1 MSLSIGKLRR
11 LQQCSTP
18 DSMFVIMA
26 LDHRDQL
33 RAALNPNNPDSIT
46 YNEMVIFKQE
56 ITRALSPTSSAI
68 LLDPQFGAA
77 QSVAGGSLTGAT
89 GLMVC
94 LEAKGYSANP
104 TARHTDLLEDWGVE
118 QSARMGASAVKLML
132 YYHPEAKNAA
142 EQEKLVSRLA
152 DECRQFDMPF
162 FLQPL
167 SYSLDG
173 PAQKLSSAEKR
184 KIVIESARR
193 LSPLG
198 IDVLKAEFPL
208 DVEEERNPIAWESSC
223 RALADAAEVPWVLM
237 SGGAPFDL
245 FLRQT
250 EFACKAGCSG
260 VMAGR
265 AIWQEAVS
273 LRGDKQSEFLYKTA
287 IERLVDLGDVIS
299 EYGLPWTEHYA
310 SSVEDVGADWYS
322 TY

>member
-26 LDHRDQL
+26 LDHRSHLQTG
-33 RAALNPNNPDSIT
+33 LNPNNPDSIT
-46 YNEMVIFKQE
+46 YNEMVLFKQE
-56 ITRALSPTSSAI
+56 IIRALSPTSSAI
-68 LLDPQFGAA
+68 LLDPEFGAA

-94 LEAKGYSANP
+94 LEAKGHAANP
-104 TARHTDLLEDWGVE
+104 HASHTELLEDWSVE

-132 YYHPEAKNAA
+132 YYHPDAKNAT
-142 EQEKLVSRLA
+142 EQEKLVKRLVE
-152 DECRQFDMPF
+152 ECREFDMPF
-162 FLQPL
+162 FLQPV
-167 SYSLDG
+167 SYSLDAST
-173 PAQKLSSAEKR
+173 PRLSSAERR
-184 KIVIESARR
+184 KVVIEGARR
-193 LSPLG
+193 FSSLG

-208 DVEEERNPIAWESSC
+208 DIEEERNPIAWESSC

-237 SGGAPFDL
+237 SGGAPFDV

-265 AIWQEAVS
+265 AVWQEAVT
-273 LRGDKQSEFLYKTA
+273 LRGDQQSNFLYKTA
-287 IERLVDLGDVIS
+287 IDRLVDLGDVIS
-299 EYGLPWTEHYA
+299 EYGLPWTEHYESA
-310 SSVEDVGADWYS
+310 VEDIGPNWYA

>member
-26 LDHRDQL
+26 LDHRHNL
-33 RAALNPNNPDSIT
+33 RASLNPNNPDSIT
-46 YNEMVIFKQE
+46 YNEMVLFKQE
-56 ITRALSPTSSAI
+56 IIRALAPTSSAI
-68 LLDPQFGAA
+68 LLDPEFGAA

-94 LEAKGYSANP
+94 LEEKGYSANP
-104 TARHTDLLEDWGVE
+104 HARQTDLLEDWSVE

-152 DECRQFDMPF
+152 EECRQYDMPF

-167 SYSLDG
+167 SYSLD
-173 PAQKLSSAEKR
+173 AKSTRLSSAEKR
-184 KIVIESARR
+184 RVVIESARR

-208 DVEEERNPIAWESSC
+208 DIEEESNPIAWQSSC
-223 RALADAAEVPWVLM
+223 RALTDASEVPWVLL
-237 SGGAPFDL
+237 SGGAPFDV

-250 EFACKAGCSG
+250 EVACKAGCSG

-265 AIWQEAVS
+265 AVWQEAVT
-273 LRGDKQSEFLYKTA
+273 LRGDKQTEFLYKTA
-287 IERLVDLGDVIS
+287 IDRLVDLGDVIS
-299 EYGLPWTEHYA
+299 EFGLPWTEHYQSA
-310 SSVEDVGADWYS
+310 VEDVGADWYRN
-322 TY
+322 Y